1 VYSFLESFRSA
12 LISIRAHGFRSFLT
26 TLGIIIGVTAV
37 IAVVSLIQG
46 FSHNITNQF
55 KGLGSNGMVVYAYT
69 PYRERLIGNIAK
81 VTESDLQAIQAR
93 VRHVTDVTPTIG
105 PLAGALQYRDQST
118 ASLVI
123 GATSSYPEVER
134 AYPGVGRFFNFSD
147 LQSRRRVIVIGQT
160 VRDNLHLPR
169 NPVGEFIQFGGE
181 WFRVIGMF
189 AKRGRFFG
197 QDQDD
202 LAVIPYSTARSLQ
215 GSADEPS
222 ISIRLTIDQLA
233 HADEVKAQITR
244 LLRTRHHLEPGQPDD
259 FRVQTAQQLMNT
271 VSGVLNTVTLVLG
284 GIVGISLL
292 VGGIGIMNIM
302 LVSVTE
308 RTREIGICKSLGARR
323 RDILMQF
330 LIESVTL
337 SLLGGV
343 IGVVLGYAIGI
354 GAAHILPNFGSA
366 TVPWWAVLVAFAFS
380 AGIGIIFGIIP
391 AAKAAN
397 MSPIDALRYE

>member
-1 VYSFLESFRSA
+1 MYSFLESLRSA
-12 LISIRAHGFRSFLT
+12 LMSIRAHAFRSFLT

-55 KGLGSNGMVVYAYT
+55 KGLGSNSIIVFAYT
-69 PYRERLIGNIAK
+69 PYKQRLLGKDAK
-81 VTESDLQAIQAR
+81 VTRADYEAIRQQ
-93 VRHVTDVTPTIG
+93 VRGINHPTPLTSLG
-105 PLAGALQYRDQST
+105 GALQYRDQAST
-118 ASLVI
+118 TNVI
-123 GATSSYPEVER
+123 GATGTWPELEQTYPT
-134 AYPGVGRFFNFSD
+134 VGRFFNFSD

-160 VRDNLHLPR
+160 IRDNLHLPD
-169 NPVGEFIQFGGE
+169 NPVGEFIRFDGE
-181 WFRVIGMF
+181 FFRVIGMLE
-189 AKRGRFFG
+189 KRGQFFG
-197 QDQDD
+197 NDQDD
-202 LAVIPYSTARSLQ
+202 IAVIPFSTALSLK

-222 ISIRLTIDQLA
+222 IQILLKANQMSHIESI
-233 HADEVKAQITR
+233 KAQISR
-244 LLRTRHHLEPGQPDD
+244 ILRKRHHLQPGEPDD
-259 FRVQTAQQLMNT
+259 FRIRASQQLMDT
-271 VSGVLNTVTLVLG
+271 VTGILGTVTLVLG

-323 RDILMQF
+323 SHILLQF

-343 IGVVLGYAIGI
+343 IGVVLGYGIGI
-354 GAAHILPNFGSA
+354 GASHLLPNFGSA
-366 TVPWWAVLVAFAFS
+366 TVPWWVIVLAFAFS
-380 AGIGIIFGIIP
+380 AGVGVIFGIIP

-397 MSPIDALRYE
+397 MNPIDALRYE